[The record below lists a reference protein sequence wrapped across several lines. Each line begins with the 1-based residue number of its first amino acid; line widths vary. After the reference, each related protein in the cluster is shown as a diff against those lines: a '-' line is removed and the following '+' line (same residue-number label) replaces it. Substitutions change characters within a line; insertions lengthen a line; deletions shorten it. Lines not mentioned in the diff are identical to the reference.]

1 MSCTASPARKRATVC
16 PSSAAAHAAAGNTAE
31 ALLAYERCRRS
42 IAEELG
48 VDPSPATKLVY
59 EGILRSV

>member
-1 MSCTASPARKRATVC
+1 MWCA
-16 PSSAAAHAAAGNTAE
+16 TAE